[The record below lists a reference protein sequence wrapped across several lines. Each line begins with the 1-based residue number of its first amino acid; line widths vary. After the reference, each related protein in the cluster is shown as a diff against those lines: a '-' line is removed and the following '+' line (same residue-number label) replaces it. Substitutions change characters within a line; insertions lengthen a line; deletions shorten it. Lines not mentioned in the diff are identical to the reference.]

1 MTEMMKAAIFVE
13 PGKMAVEEVPKA
25 TLEQDDDIV
34 IRVVRTCVCG
44 SDLWFFRGLSGQAA
58 HSQVGHESIGVVE
71 EVGAA
76 VESVKPGDFV
86 VVPFPYSC
94 GKCPVCKAGFESV
107 CPHGGYFSA
116 CQAEYLRVPEADG
129 TVVKVPGS
137 PEDYDDAT
145 LASLLTVSDV
155 MSTGYHAAV
164 SAEVKPGDFV
174 VVPFPY
180 SCGKCPVCKAGF
192 ESVCPHGGYFSA
204 CQAEYLRVPE
214 ADGTVVKVPG
224 SPEDYSDEQL
234 ASLLTISDVMS
245 TGYHAAVSA
254 EVKPG
259 DTAVVMGDGAVGL
272 CGVIAAKMRGATRVI
287 AMSRHEDRA
296 ALAREFGATDI
307 VPERG
312 QEAIDKVLE
321 MTGGYGADAVLEC
334 VGSKQSFDTAIGL
347 IRRGG
352 VIGRVGLP
360 HDVEISAEGTFYG
373 NIGIKGGP
381 APVRHYDLDDG
392 LLDAVLKG
400 EINPG
405 RVFTAEYDLDHIQD
419 AYEAMDQRKV
429 IKALIRL

>member
-1 MTEMMKAAIFVE
+1 MIEMMKAAIFVE
-13 PGKMAVEEVPKA
+13 PGKTVEEVPKA
-25 TLEQDDDIV
+25 TLRQDDDIV

-44 SDLWFFRGLSGQAA
+44 SDLWFFRGLSRQAA

-137 PEDYDDAT
+137 SEDYDDAT
-145 LASLLTVSDV
+145 
-155 MSTGYHAAV
+155 
-164 SAEVKPGDFV
+164 
-174 VVPFPY
+174 
-180 SCGKCPVCKAGF
+180 
-192 ESVCPHGGYFSA
+192 
-204 CQAEYLRVPE
+204 
-214 ADGTVVKVPG
+214 
-224 SPEDYSDEQL
+224 L

-245 TGYHAAVSA
+245 TGYHAAASA
-254 EVKPG
+254 DVKPG

-272 CGVIAAKMRGATRVI
+272 CGVIAAKMRGATRII

-321 MTGGYGADAVLEC
+321 MTIEELDLSVRSFNCLKRANINTVEDLISKTEDEMMKVRNLGRKSLEE
-334 VGSKQSFDTAIGL
+334 VINKLAMMGL
-347 IRRGG
+347 S
-352 VIGRVGLP
+352 LA
-360 HDVEISAEGTFYG
+360 S
-373 NIGIKGGP
+373 
-381 APVRHYDLDDG
+381 DD
-392 LLDAVLKG
+392 
-400 EINPG
+400 N
-405 RVFTAEYDLDHIQD
+405 
-419 AYEAMDQRKV
+419 
-429 IKALIRL
+429 